1 VKRFRANFHSNA
13 REFRAV
19 IVTRCSIARALLQ
32 KLAQSKTAGLAPGG
46 S

>member
-13 REFRAV
+13 QGFCAV
-19 IVTRCSIARALLQ
+19 MMTRCSIARASLNV
-32 KLAQSKTAGLAPGG
+32 AQSKTAGLAPGG